1 MDICEWGKKFNYGA
15 DYYDMATGYI
25 YKCTEYRQQLLNGD
39 TDAKIR
45 VVDENDNTVG
55 YAEK

>member
-1 MDICEWGKKFNYGA
+1 MDIYKWGKKFDYGA
-15 DYYDMATGYI
+15 DYYDMTTGYT
-25 YKCTEYRQQLLNGD
+25 YKCTEYREELLNGN

-45 VVDENDNTVG
+45 VVDENDNTIG